1 MDIILSVVIALAT
14 FIVPAFIV
22 AVLLYWTIRLGV
34 KHGLRSY
41 ELEKAR
47 NAENVP

>member
-1 MDIILSVVIALAT
+1 MDIFVSIVIR
-14 FIVPAFIV
+14 V
-22 AVLLYWTIRLGV
+22 AVFAVPVILAVMALHWIIRLGV

-47 NAENVP
+47 DSETAV